1 MPFAG
6 VLLEVSVDSPA
17 GFKAAVS
24 GGADRIEL
32 CSSLSLGGLT
42 PSPGL
47 MSLAAGSPCPSRA
60 MIRPR
65 VGGFTYSEDE
75 IDVMRRDIDAVR
87 AAGLAGV
94 VIGANLPSGRLDEE
108 VLARL
113 TQHASG
119 LEIALH
125 RSIDLTP
132 EPLLAVDL
140 ARQLGIHTI
149 LTSGGRASAID
160 GAETIATLTRRA
172 GADLEILAGSGLKPD
187 NVARFVEMTGV
198 RAIHG
203 SCSAPWQDPEPRALR
218 FGFITAEARETDLAT
233 VRHMKRVLSQL
244 S

>member
-1 MPFAG
+1 MPFAA

-17 GFKAAVS
+17 GVNAAVA

-32 CSSLSLGGLT
+32 CSALYLGGLT

-47 MSLAAGSPCPSRA
+47 MAFAASSPCASRA

-65 VGGFTYSEDE
+65 AGGFTYSEDE

-87 AAGLAGV
+87 AVGLAGV
-94 VIGANLPSGRLDEE
+94 VIGANLASGRLDEE

-113 TQHASG
+113 TQHATG

-132 EPLLAVDL
+132 EPLVAVDL
-140 ARQLGIHTI
+140 ARELGIRTV
-149 LTSGGRASAID
+149 LTAGGCASALD
-160 GAETIATLTRRA
+160 GAETIASLTRRA
-172 GADLEILAGSGLKPD
+172 GDDLEILAGSGLNPD
-187 NVARFVEMTGV
+187 NVARFIEMTGV
-198 RAIHG
+198 RAIHS
-203 SCSAPWQDPEPRALR
+203 SCSTPWQDPEPRALR
-218 FGFITAEARETDLAT
+218 FGFIGAHARATDLAT
-233 VRHMKRVLSQL
+233 VKRMKRVLSQL